1 MSPPSDRVDR
11 RAHEVGTVI
20 AVTPSG
26 HLVARCRSEE
36 FPVEGTHVTDRG
48 RLISG
53 RVGRVFGPVARPYLS
68 IRLPRPPRPTDAAA
82 LVGAALLKE
91 GGKPHG
97 QR

>member
-11 RAHEVGTVI
+11 RALEVGTVI

-26 HLVARCRSEE
+26 HLVARCLAPE
-36 FPVEGTHVTDRG
+36 FPAEGTHVTDRA
-48 RLISG
+48 RTVSG
-53 RVGRVFGPVARPYLS
+53 RVARVFGPVAQPYLS
-68 IRLPRPPRPTDAAA
+68 IRLPRPPRPSDGAA
-82 LVGAALLKE
+82 LVGATLLKE